1 MVPYFFLFDC
11 LELYMDG
18 LLGGFFLELNSRAL
32 WMFLVFVCIY
42 VYLRLTLYELT
53 LALKIKTLI
62 LMNQKSVTYA
72 TIIVL
77 VYHYANYLERSISDE
92 GDYEQRAL
100 MKRLTIMDNDDFHN
114 QLCI

>member
-1 MVPYFFLFDC
+1 MVPYFLFDC

-77 VYHYANYLERSISDE
+77 VYIIMQTIWRGQYP
-92 GDYEQRAL
+92 
-100 MKRLTIMDNDDFHN
+100 MKEIMNN
-114 QLCI
+114 VL